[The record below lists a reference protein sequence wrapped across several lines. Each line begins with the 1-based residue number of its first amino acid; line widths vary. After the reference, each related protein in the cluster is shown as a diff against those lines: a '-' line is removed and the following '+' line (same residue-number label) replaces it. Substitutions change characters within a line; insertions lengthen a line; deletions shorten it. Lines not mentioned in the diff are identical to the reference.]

1 MNMTFFKPALSRLPL
16 GMTLALGLVA
26 GAVGQTTMSSGTILI
41 PEVLWPYMGGIE
53 HIAAA

>member
-1 MNMTFFKPALSRLPL
+1 MNMTFFKPALSRLPF